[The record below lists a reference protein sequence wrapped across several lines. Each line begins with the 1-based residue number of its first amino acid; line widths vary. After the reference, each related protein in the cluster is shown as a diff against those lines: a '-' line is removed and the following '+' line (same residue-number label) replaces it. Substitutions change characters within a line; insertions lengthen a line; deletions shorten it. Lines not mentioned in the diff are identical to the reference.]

1 METREWILKRNCS
14 IAPRQLAWVFA
25 VLCTVSLT
33 VALGFT
39 LHGAWT
45 ILVFSV
51 IELSAVGIAFLVYAR
66 HATDREVVVLGEDGL
81 IVELTQAGRT
91 SRTKLDLVTLHG
103 TRIAFPAGPQ
113 ALVALE
119 GRGQRVV
126 VGRFINQGQR
136 RALAQD
142 LERALAGRTGG
153 TAALSFL

>member
-25 VLCTVSLT
+25 ILCMVSLT

-51 IELSAVGIAFLVYAR
+51 IELLAVGAAMLVYAR
-66 HATDREVVVLGEDGL
+66 HATDCEVVVLEADDL
-81 IVELTQAGRT
+81 LVELIEGNRRQR
-91 SRTKLDLVTLHG
+91 SKLPLQGLRVTVAIG
-103 TRIAFPAGPQ
+103 QQ

-119 GRGQRVV
+119 SGGQCVH
-126 VGRFINQGQR
+126 VGRFTNQWQR
-136 RALAQD
+136 RAFAQE
-142 LERALAGRTGG
+142 LERELAARLGG